1 MNNSKQNL
9 LRSLFL
15 TSLICLN
22 GSVHAAEKV
31 QTKAPSKTAKS
42 VKAKETPKVEDPAK
56 TEAAP
61 AATPVPSPVVAP
73 TPEAVV
79 EAPIPTPTPKV
90 ELPKAEPANELYGKK
105 NRNLGDFVV
114 GPYLTAVAL
123 PRPISFGVE
132 AKWKDLMGLSGAYG
146 FFPQVTVSSVKLK
159 ITGYDFRLKIYP
171 FRGAFFLGVGMG
183 SQTFTGSMTK
193 TISTIATTG
202 TIVQDNS
209 FIAPHMG
216 WNWTWDSGFFM
227 GLDLG
232 VQLSMKR
239 KNTFSSDVTNTL
251 VTSSAEYTALQAD
264 ILKQADLIGKTPL
277 PLLTLIKIGYFF

>member
-1 MNNSKQNL
+1 MINSKRNF
-9 LRSLFL
+9 FL
-15 TSLICLN
+15 TSFIMAAICLN
-22 GSVHAAEKV
+22 AESIHAVEKAK
-31 QTKAPSKTAKS
+31 TKATAKS
-42 VKAKETPKVEDPAK
+42 TQVKDAAKIEEPT
-56 TEAAP
+56 AP
-61 AATPVPSPVVAP
+61 VATPAPSPVVAP
-73 TPEAVV
+73 TP
-79 EAPIPTPTPKV
+79 IPTPVPAAEIPKT
-90 ELPKAEPANELYGKK
+90 EPVKELYGKK

-114 GPYLTAVAL
+114 GPYLTAVAI
-123 PRPISFGVE
+123 PRPVSFGVE
-132 AKWKDLMGLSGAYG
+132 AKWKDLVGVSGAYG
-146 FFPQVTVSSVKLK
+146 FFPQLTFKDVKLK

-232 VQLSMKR
+232 VQLSMSR
-239 KNTFSSDVTNTL
+239 KNTFSSDVTNTT
-251 VTSSAEYTALQAD
+251 VTSSAEYTTLQAD